1 MVASILESFQSLFG
15 RQPLIIASPG
25 RVNLIGE
32 HTDYNNGFVLPGAV
46 DKRIYVAI
54 AENRTNTVNV
64 YAQQFRERFS
74 FPLDSG
80 SAQRPKGWVNYIIGV
95 THLMQEAG
103 AAMHGV
109 DVYIDGDLPTGA
121 GMSSSAALC
130 CGYAFALN
138 SLFALGFQLKDLAL
152 ISQQTEHQ
160 FAGVKCGL
168 MDQYACLNGKAGHVI
183 KLDCRSLEFEW
194 VPFHFPAVSIVL
206 LNTLVHHNLADSEY
220 NLRRQQCEEGVA
232 LLKRYYPDVTSLRE
246 VQYEQLIRH
255 WKEFNSV
262 VYDRCTYVVNEN
274 QRLLAACDAL
284 RRDDLSGFGEMMYAS
299 HKGLSRR
306 YAVSCP
312 ELDFLVEQA
321 RGYPGVSGARMM
333 GGGFGGCTINIVRN
347 EAIPGFIA
355 AASRSYEDKF
365 NKTPESYV
373 VQLNDGV
380 KVVHHPQD

>member
-103 AAMHGV
+103 AVMNGV

-130 CGYAFALN
+130 CGYAFARRFERIDFCRSIGRTQV
-138 SLFALGFQLKDLAL
+138 SLFY
-152 ISQQTEHQ
+152 
-160 FAGVKCGL
+160 C
-168 MDQYACLNGKAGHVI
+168 
-183 KLDCRSLEFEW
+183 
-194 VPFHFPAVSIVL
+194 
-206 LNTLVHHNLADSEY
+206 
-220 NLRRQQCEEGVA
+220 
-232 LLKRYYPDVTSLRE
+232 
-246 VQYEQLIRH
+246 
-255 WKEFNSV
+255 
-262 VYDRCTYVVNEN
+262 
-274 QRLLAACDAL
+274 
-284 RRDDLSGFGEMMYAS
+284 
-299 HKGLSRR
+299 
-306 YAVSCP
+306 
-312 ELDFLVEQA
+312 
-321 RGYPGVSGARMM
+321 
-333 GGGFGGCTINIVRN
+333 
-347 EAIPGFIA
+347 
-355 AASRSYEDKF
+355 
-365 NKTPESYV
+365 
-373 VQLNDGV
+373 
-380 KVVHHPQD
+380 

>member
-1 MVASILESFQSLFG
+1 
-15 RQPLIIASPG
+15 
-25 RVNLIGE
+25 
-32 HTDYNNGFVLPGAV
+32 
-46 DKRIYVAI
+46 
-54 AENRTNTVNV
+54 
-64 YAQQFRERFS
+64 RFS

-95 THLMQEAG
+95 TYLMQQAG
-103 AAMHGV
+103 AVLEGV
-109 DVYIDGDLPTGA
+109 DVYIAGDLPTGA

-130 CGYAFALN
+130 CGYAYGLN
-138 SLFALGFQLKDLAL
+138 SLFGLGFHLKDLAL
-152 ISQQTEHQ
+152 IGQQTEHQ

-168 MDQYACLNGKAGHVI
+168 MDQYACLNGKEGHVI

-194 VPFHFPAVSIVL
+194 VPFHFPDVSIVL

-232 LLKRYYPDVTSLRE
+232 LLKRYYPDITSLRE
-246 VQYEQLIRH
+246 VSYEQLIRH

-284 RRDDLSGFGEMMYAS
+284 RRDDLAGFGEMMYAS

-321 RGYPGVSGARMM
+321 RGFPGVSGARMM
-333 GGGFGGCTINIVRN
+333 GGGFGGCTINIVQN

-355 AASRSYEDKF
+355 AATRSYEAQF

-373 VQLNDGV
+373 VQLDDGV
-380 KVVHHPQD
+380 KVVYQPED